1 MTTLN
6 TLIVKRDEIQ
16 SQIDSIQSSIDELK
30 GCINN
35 FEYECSER
43 EFDEI
48 LDSEGEQH
56 TSVGS
61 FYPSDILKSCDPIA
75 YRCAKSDYESSY
87 DLDDCEEYTD
97 MVEQLDDLES
107 DLSSL
112 ESDLDSIQ
120 DEIDELESE
129 D

>member
-6 TLIVKRDEIQ
+6 TLIAKRDEIQ
-16 SQIDSIQSSIDELK
+16 SQIDSIKESIQALQVD
-30 GCINN
+30 INN
-35 FEYECSER
+35 FEYECSESD
-43 EFDEI
+43 FDDY
-48 LDSEGEQH
+48 LDQDGEQH

-75 YRCAKSDYESSY
+75 YRCAKSDYESNY
-87 DLDDCEEYTD
+87 DLDDCQEYTE

-107 DLSSL
+107 DLASL
-112 ESDLDSIQ
+112 ESDLDEIQ
-120 DEIDELESE
+120 DEIDEL